1 MTTMEIPQD
10 LPLQDLPNQTKYAIL
25 YALQL
30 FRDIEQ
36 EAKKEKERKQD

>member
-1 MTTMEIPQD
+1 MTTAD
-10 LPLQDLPNQTKYAIL
+10 LELLPIQTKYAIL

-36 EAKKEKERKQD
+36 EAKKERDKKS